1 MKTIFLVIGTAV
13 LLFGF
18 QNCGSSPSGFANSG
32 SSTGGGNIIA
42 STSNVDKLVYTP
54 ADSSML
60 ASKTTAP
67 ISIDLESGQETIG
80 SQSCTLDVDRLSTFR
95 DLLVDATVCEPAPLP
110 PGSAECMAIGIPDI
124 KLESQSGSIQL
135 RPVICNNGVY
145 LCGNRDQQLRTLLQ
159 DLIQNPPPG
168 C

>member
-1 MKTIFLVIGTAV
+1 MKTIFLVVGTAV
-13 LLFGF
+13 LLLGF

-32 SSTGGGNIIA
+32 SGPAGNIIA

-60 ASKTTAP
+60 ASKTTSP
-67 ISIDLESGQETIG
+67 ISIDLESGQESIG
-80 SQSCTLDVDRLSTFR
+80 TQSCTLDMNRLSAFR
-95 DLLVDATVCEPAPLP
+95 NLLVDATVCEPAPLP

-124 KLESQSGSIQL
+124 KLEGQSGSIQL

-145 LCGNRDQQLRTLLQ
+145 LCGDRDQQLRTLLQ